1 MFWEEREQKQKDK
14 IVSAKS
20 SISSNS
26 KHEDPQ
32 ENANN
37 DYYILDSPGLG
48 GMFCDILNFD

>member
-1 MFWEEREQKQKDK
+1 MGGKRTKTERQNRL
-14 IVSAKS
+14 AKS

-32 ENANN
+32 ENTNN

-48 GMFCDILNFD
+48 GTFCDILNFD